1 MQGVTFFLPRFLWTT
16 FGEGGRMAFLTSGL
30 LDLTADEEEVEW
42 RLKKL
47 LAGFQK
53 VRGRNTKY
61 ALVFA
66 LFEILNLVNVI
77 VQIYIT
83 DLFLHGKFL
92 DYGSRLLSY
101 YQDKDRNAM
110 KVRWVFEVI
119 NEYLNL
125 SRNEVEEIEDSS
137 CEVIAKQE
145 LKAEEVFAPEEKD
158 GKKEETQ

>member
-30 LDLTADEEEVEW
+30 LDLTADEEEVQW

-77 VQIYIT
+77 VQIYIM

-92 DYGSRLLSY
+92 DYGSRLLAY
-101 YQDKDRNAM
+101 YQQYDVAWDPM
-110 KVRWVFEVI
+110 DDVFPKVTKCQFNRHGMGGGIQVSI
-119 NEYLNL
+119 KNRAL
-125 SRNEVEEIEDSS
+125 SHST
-137 CEVIAKQE
+137 
-145 LKAEEVFAPEEKD
+145 F
-158 GKKEETQ
+158 